1 MTQAQVVLATQ
12 VQQNQS
18 VLIDGECRPVVWSNT
33 EGCVFVD
40 RRGLELFVYWSE
52 IEHA

>member
-1 MTQAQVVLATQ
+1 MTHAQAALANK
-12 VQQNQS
+12 VHQNQS
-18 VLIDGECRPVVWSNT
+18 VLIDGERCPVVWSNE

-40 RRGLELFVYWSE
+40 RRGFELFVYWAE